1 MDEPDIYIQLYIT
14 ITEILILQ
22 KCHSTI
28 TMQET
33 QINLMTEEKPL
44 LPSLKEK
51 MKKTCVEVILG
62 IFATFTVSIILFY
75 HFEAWINRTVYRDGP
90 GTNKLE
96 S

>member
-1 MDEPDIYIQLYIT
+1 MDEPDIYIQLY

-51 MKKTCVEVILG
+51 MKKTCVNVILG

-75 HFEAWINRTVYRDGP
+75 HFEAWINRAVYRDGP
-90 GTNKLE
+90 GSNKLE

>member
-33 QINLMTEEKPL
+33 QINLMTEEKTPFAKLKGENEKNLCWRDPWNLRYVHRVYYFVLPL
-44 LPSLKEK
+44 WSLDQSDG
-51 MKKTCVEVILG
+51 LQG
-62 IFATFTVSIILFY
+62 R
-75 HFEAWINRTVYRDGP
+75 AWN
-90 GTNKLE
+90 
-96 S
+96 

>member
-51 MKKTCVEVILG
+51 MKKTCVDVILG

-75 HFEAWINRTVYRDGP
+75 HFESWINRAVYSDGLDII
-90 GTNKLE
+90 N
-96 S
+96 